1 MREVSFYELFSWPD
15 RMLQSV
21 QLITCCRAK
30 PDSYLDGD
38 DRLGGDL
45 CVTGPF
51 DSCDRKYIFC
61 WAFFGNTVHVS
72 FSPSSPER

>member
-1 MREVSFYELFSWPD
+1 MFFCSFPGFGGEKVLREVSFYELFSWPD

-38 DRLGGDL
+38 DRLGGDFV
-45 CVTGPF
+45 CN
-51 DSCDRKYIFC
+51 
-61 WAFFGNTVHVS
+61 WAF
-72 FSPSSPER
+72 